1 MFLSHK
7 IFMGTA
13 AAMLAI
19 CAGLPAA
26 ATQLTYTPTIPAF
39 GGNPNN
45 YSYLIG
51 TAQIQNDYTGSSGGS
66 SGAPTI
72 NFPPI
77 SVNLGGI
84 GGSGATQP
92 AGTAINPTTGN

>member
-1 MFLSHK
+1 
-7 IFMGTA
+7 MGAA
-13 AAMLAI
+13 AAMVVLG
-19 CAGLPAA
+19 AGLPAA
-26 ATQLTYTPTIPAF
+26 ATQLVYTPTIPAF

-51 TAQIQNDYTGSSGGS
+51 TAQIQNDYTGTSGGS
-66 SGAPTI
+66 SGGAPTI

-84 GGSGATQP
+84 GGAAQP
-92 AGTAINPTTGN
+92 AGTTSNTKN